1 MRWADPYT
9 DPDMG
14 TLESSPVAGLANRI
28 SSTATAGQLLVLA
41 YHGVDDAEMFGA
53 QMRELVRHRRP
64 VTLAAV
70 EASLRGGAPI
80 ERGSVLVTF
89 DDGHRS
95 VLDAGMPIL
104 SDLAIPAALFVVTGL
119 IGTDQPFWWNEVVD
133 LVGKGGSV
141 DGLGAHGQDPVGGPV
156 DAADGPADA
165 VALVRHLRRVPNAA
179 RLAAIDQLRRSA
191 NRPADRCPQLQ
202 PDDLV
207 QFEAGG
213 IAIGSH
219 SVSHPCL
226 DRCPEA
232 EIREELVGSRE
243 HLESMLGHPVVSLA
257 YPNGNVDERVR
268 RCAADAG
275 YELALRFD
283 HRLQRTP
290 IADPLLVSRVRVDSN
305 TPMDRFRLLVSGA
318 HSAIHHARGRS

>member
-9 DPDMG
+9 DTDMG

-28 SSTATAGQLLVLA
+28 SSTATAGRLLVLA
-41 YHGVDDAEMFGA
+41 YHGVDDVEMFGS
-53 QMRELVRHRRP
+53 QMRELVRHRTP
-64 VTLAAV
+64 VTLGAV

-95 VLDAGMPIL
+95 VLEEGLPVL

-133 LVGKGGSV
+133 LVGKGGRIDRV
-141 DGLGAHGQDPVGGPV
+141 GAHDPDPV
-156 DAADGPADA
+156 DGPADA
-165 VALVRHLRRVPNAA
+165 SALVRHLRSVPNAA
-179 RLAAIDQLRRSA
+179 RLAAIDQLRLSA
-191 NRPADRCPQLQ
+191 SRPADRCPQLQ

-275 YELALRFD
+275 YELAFRFD
-283 HRLQRTP
+283 HRLQRAP
-290 IADPLLVSRVRVDSN
+290 IADPLMVSRVRVDSN
-305 TPMDRFRLLVSGA
+305 SPMARFRLLVSGA
-318 HSAIHHARGRS
+318 HSAIHHGRGRS